1 MADTFVRPLQEPGA
15 LTAALSWYRAMTAAD
30 SDGLDPVGVPT
41 TYVWGT
47 EDLGVARAAAEGC
60 AAHTTGEYEFVEL
73 PGVSHWVP
81 EQEPETVARH
91 ALARIAG
98 QRAVP

>member
-1 MADTFVRPLQEPGA
+1 MSRPGGPAGVGLVAGGQRQGMA
-15 LTAALSWYRAMTAAD
+15 
-30 SDGLDPVGVPT
+30 
-41 TYVWGT
+41 
-47 EDLGVARAAAEGC
+47 VARAAAEGC
-60 AAHTTGEYEFVEL
+60 AAHVIGEYEFVEL

-98 QRAVP
+98 QRAVPGEATGE

>member
-1 MADTFVRPLQEPGA
+1 MSR
-15 LTAALSWYRAMTAAD
+15 
-30 SDGLDPVGVPT
+30 PT

-47 EDLGVARAAAEGC
+47 EDAGVGRAAAEGC
-60 AAHTTGEYEFVEL
+60 AEYVTGEFEFVEL

-98 QRAVP
+98 QRPPTRSTGE